1 MDEQN
6 EFTNGTENVEKN
18 VENKET
24 PVQENPIGENAG
36 AGASPYT
43 DPGAS
48 GQTGGNF
55 NGWQSYQGAP
65 NPGNPYPQQ
74 PPAGNYG
81 GYPGNAPNGG
91 FQNFGGQQTPP
102 QAAPQNPQ
110 EYRWSYEDY
119 DKISQGNVGY
129 KPKNNTGLKVFAAV
143 MTVVFL
149 VTAAA
154 FAGFI
159 LYSRSS
165 RNGGDAA
172 LDNNISSSSSES
184 RRDGPQLSLENR
196 PAADEEEYTDGVL
209 STEEIAA
216 KVRPSVVGIQT
227 YRTEYPMQV
236 YGTGS
241 GIIMSEDGYIV
252 TNAHVVSGATGGILV
267 ILDNNEEYEA
277 EVVGIDEKTDVAV
290 IKIDASNLTAAEFG
304 NSDELVVGERIVAIG
319 NPTGM
324 NLAGSVTQGIVSGL
338 KRLISVTNE
347 ETNETIEMEAIQVDA
362 AINPGNSGGALI
374 NKYGQVVGINSSKM
388 SSTQIE
394 GIGFA
399 IPISTAKPIVDDL
412 IAYGYVRGRV
422 LLGITYYPVSDAVG
436 AMSGYTP
443 GLWVQSVREDM
454 DAYAK
459 GLRAGDI
466 ITQIDGQDVRDSAT
480 VKGILSAKKPG
491 DSVELTV
498 VQQSISGKIKTY
510 TINVTLAEDKGS
522 SQSTGSG
529 SSQPSTDDGS
539 DIKKLPFGE

>member
-6 EFTNGTENVEKN
+6 EFANGTENVEKN

-159 LYSRSS
+159 LYSRS

-374 NKYGQVVGINSSKM
+374 NKYGQVVGINSSKL

-491 DSVELTV
+491 DSVKLTV

-529 SSQPSTDDGS
+529 SSEPSIDDGS

>member
-18 VENKET
+18 VEDKET

-159 LYSRSS
+159 LYSRS

-510 TINVTLAEDKGS
+510 TINVTLAEDKGT

-529 SSQPSTDDGS
+529 SNEPSIDDGS

>member
-159 LYSRSS
+159 LYSRS

-172 LDNNISSSSSES
+172 LDNDISSSSSES

-277 EVVGIDEKTDVAV
+277 EVIGIDEKTDVAV

-529 SSQPSTDDGS
+529 SSEPSIDDGS

>member
-43 DPGAS
+43 DPGTS

-65 NPGNPYPQQ
+65 NLGNPYPQQ

-159 LYSRSS
+159 LYSRS

-374 NKYGQVVGINSSKM
+374 NKYGQVVGINSSKL

-491 DSVELTV
+491 DSVKLTV

>member
-165 RNGGDAA
+165 RNGGDSA

-374 NKYGQVVGINSSKM
+374 NKYGQVVGINSSKL

-529 SSQPSTDDGS
+529 SSEPSIDDGS

>member
-6 EFTNGTENVEKN
+6 EFANGTENVEKN

-24 PVQENPIGENAG
+24 PVQENPIGENTG

-159 LYSRSS
+159 LYSRS

-374 NKYGQVVGINSSKM
+374 NKYGQVVGINSSKL

>member
-159 LYSRSS
+159 LYSRS

-172 LDNNISSSSSES
+172 LDNGISSSSSES

-374 NKYGQVVGINSSKM
+374 NKYGQVVGINSSKL

-491 DSVELTV
+491 DSVKLTV

>member
-165 RNGGDAA
+165 RNGGDSA

-324 NLAGSVTQGIVSGL
+324 NRAGSVTQGIVSGL

-529 SSQPSTDDGS
+529 SSEPSTDDGS

>member
-36 AGASPYT
+36 AGASPYA

-172 LDNNISSSSSES
+172 LDNDISSSSSES

-510 TINVTLAEDKGS
+510 TINVTLAEDKGT

-529 SSQPSTDDGS
+529 SSEPSTDDGS

>member
-6 EFTNGTENVEKN
+6 EFTNGTENVETN

-172 LDNNISSSSSES
+172 LDNDISSSSSES

-491 DSVELTV
+491 DSVKLTV

>member
-159 LYSRSS
+159 LYSRS
-165 RNGGDAA
+165 RNGGDSA
-172 LDNNISSSSSES
+172 LDNDISSSSSES

-529 SSQPSTDDGS
+529 SSEPSTDDGS

>member
-172 LDNNISSSSSES
+172 LDNDISSSSSES

-304 NSDELVVGERIVAIG
+304 NSDELVLGERIVAIG

-529 SSQPSTDDGS
+529 SSEPSIDDGS

>member
-6 EFTNGTENVEKN
+6 EFTNGTENVETN

-81 GYPGNAPNGG
+81 GYPGNTPNGG

-172 LDNNISSSSSES
+172 LDNDISSSSSES

-529 SSQPSTDDGS
+529 SSEPSTDDGS

>member
-6 EFTNGTENVEKN
+6 EFTNGTENVETN

-24 PVQENPIGENAG
+24 PVQENPIGGNAG

-165 RNGGDAA
+165 RNGGDSA
-172 LDNNISSSSSES
+172 LDNDISSSSSES

-529 SSQPSTDDGS
+529 SSEPSTDDGS

>member
-6 EFTNGTENVEKN
+6 EFTNGTENVETN

-24 PVQENPIGENAG
+24 PVQENPIGGNAG

-165 RNGGDAA
+165 RNGGDAT
-172 LDNNISSSSSES
+172 LDNDISSSSSES

-529 SSQPSTDDGS
+529 SSEPSIDDGS

>member
-48 GQTGGNF
+48 GQTDGNF

-159 LYSRSS
+159 LYSRS

-374 NKYGQVVGINSSKM
+374 NKYGQVVGINSSKL

-529 SSQPSTDDGS
+529 SSEPSIDDGS

>member
-165 RNGGDAA
+165 RNGGDSA

-529 SSQPSTDDGS
+529 SSEPSTDDGS

>member
-48 GQTGGNF
+48 GQTGGSF

-91 FQNFGGQQTPP
+91 FQNFVGQQTPP

-159 LYSRSS
+159 LYSRS

-172 LDNNISSSSSES
+172 LDNDISSSSSES

-277 EVVGIDEKTDVAV
+277 EVIGIDEKTDVAV

-529 SSQPSTDDGS
+529 SSEPSTDDGS

>member
-165 RNGGDAA
+165 RNGGDSA
-172 LDNNISSSSSES
+172 LDNDISSSSSES

-374 NKYGQVVGINSSKM
+374 NKYGQVVGINSSKL

-529 SSQPSTDDGS
+529 SSQPSIDDGS

>member
-172 LDNNISSSSSES
+172 LDNDISSSSSES

-277 EVVGIDEKTDVAV
+277 EVIGIDEKTDVAV

-529 SSQPSTDDGS
+529 SSEPSIDDGS

>member
-6 EFTNGTENVEKN
+6 EFTNGTENVETN

-24 PVQENPIGENAG
+24 PVQENPIGGNAG

-172 LDNNISSSSSES
+172 LDNDISSSSSES

-529 SSQPSTDDGS
+529 SSEPSTDDGS

>member
-43 DPGAS
+43 DPGTS

-65 NPGNPYPQQ
+65 NPGNRYPQQ

-165 RNGGDAA
+165 RNGGDSA
-172 LDNNISSSSSES
+172 LDNDISSSSSES

-529 SSQPSTDDGS
+529 SSEPSTDDGS

>member
-165 RNGGDAA
+165 RNGGDSA
-172 LDNNISSSSSES
+172 LDNDISSSSSES

-529 SSQPSTDDGS
+529 SSEPSIDDGS

>member
-165 RNGGDAA
+165 RNGGDSA
-172 LDNNISSSSSES
+172 LDNDISSSSSES

-304 NSDELVVGERIVAIG
+304 NSDELVLGERIVAIG

-529 SSQPSTDDGS
+529 SSEPSTDDGS

>member
-6 EFTNGTENVEKN
+6 DFYGTNGPQPEEPHEDTAASAPEAGPQ
-18 VENKET
+18 
-24 PVQENPIGENAG
+24 PVPPENAPSG
-36 AGASPYT
+36 AA
-43 DPGAS
+43 PGAEN
-48 GQTGGNF
+48 NF
-55 NGWQSYQGAP
+55 NNWQSYQASAPGPDPTQSAP
-65 NPGNPYPQQ
+65 NPDPYGTNPNPYGPGQNGYHN
-74 PPAGNYG
+74 PAN
-81 GYPGNAPNGG
+81 G

-102 QAAPQNPQ
+102 QQ
-110 EYRWSYEDY
+110 EYRWNYEDY
-119 DKISQGNVGY
+119 DKISKGNVGY
-129 KPKNNTGLKVFAAV
+129 KPKSNTGLKVFAVV

-159 LYSRSS
+159 LYSR
-165 RNGGDAA
+165 NQTGGNSPT
-172 LDNNISSSSSES
+172 LNNDVSSSIDQP
-184 RRDGPQLSLENR
+184 RDGPQLSLNNR
-196 PAADEEEYTDGVL
+196 PAPDEEDYTDGVL

-227 YRTEYPMQV
+227 YRTDYLMQV

-241 GIIMSEDGYIV
+241 GIIMTSDGYIV

-267 ILDNNEEYEA
+267 ILDNDEEYEA
-277 EVVGIDEKTDVAV
+277 TVVGIDEKTDVAV
-290 IKIDASNLTAAEFG
+290 VKIDAENLTAAEFG

-374 NKYGQVVGINSSKM
+374 NKYGQVVGINSSKLA
-388 SSTQIE
+388 STQIE

-412 IAYGYVRGRV
+412 VAYGYVRGRV
-422 LLGITYYPVSDAVG
+422 LLGITYYAVSDAVG
-436 AMSGYTP
+436 AMNGYTP

-454 DAYAK
+454 DVYAK

-466 ITQIDGQDVRDSAT
+466 ITQIDGQDVRDSET
-480 VKGILSAKKPG
+480 VKSIMSAKKPG
-491 DSVELTV
+491 DTVELTV
-498 VQQSISGKIKTY
+498 VQQSLSGKIKTF
-510 TINVTLAEDKGS
+510 TIKAQLAEDKGS
-522 SQSTGSG
+522 LNSSSNNQQSQESES
-529 SSQPSTDDGS
+529 S
-539 DIKKLPFGE
+539 DIQKLPFGR

>member
-159 LYSRSS
+159 LYSRS

-374 NKYGQVVGINSSKM
+374 NKYGQVVGINSSKL

-510 TINVTLAEDKGS
+510 TINVTLAEDKGT

-529 SSQPSTDDGS
+529 SNEPSTDDGS

>member
-6 EFTNGTENVEKN
+6 EFTNGTENVETN

-24 PVQENPIGENAG
+24 PVQENPIGGNAG

-172 LDNNISSSSSES
+172 LDNDISSSSSES

-491 DSVELTV
+491 DSVKLTV

-529 SSQPSTDDGS
+529 SSEPSTDDGS

>member
-48 GQTGGNF
+48 GQTDGNF

-159 LYSRSS
+159 LYSRS

-236 YGTGS
+236 YGAGS

-374 NKYGQVVGINSSKM
+374 NKYGQVVGINSSKL

-491 DSVELTV
+491 DSVKLTV

>member
-24 PVQENPIGENAG
+24 PVQENPIGENAR

-43 DPGAS
+43 DPGTS

-159 LYSRSS
+159 LYSRS

-374 NKYGQVVGINSSKM
+374 NKYGQVVGINSSKL

-529 SSQPSTDDGS
+529 SSEPSIDDGS

>member
-165 RNGGDAA
+165 RNGGDSA
-172 LDNNISSSSSES
+172 LDNDISSSSSES

-277 EVVGIDEKTDVAV
+277 EVIGIDEKTDVAV

-510 TINVTLAEDKGS
+510 TINVTLAEDKGT

-529 SSQPSTDDGS
+529 SSEPSTDDGS

>member
-172 LDNNISSSSSES
+172 LDNDISSSSSES

-529 SSQPSTDDGS
+529 SSEPSTDDGS

>member
-159 LYSRSS
+159 LYSRS

-374 NKYGQVVGINSSKM
+374 NKYGQVVGINSSKL

-529 SSQPSTDDGS
+529 SSQPSIDDGS

>member
-304 NSDELVVGERIVAIG
+304 NSDELVLGERIVAIG

-539 DIKKLPFGE
+539 DIKKLPFGK

>member
-6 EFTNGTENVEKN
+6 DFYGTNGPQPEEPHEDTAASAPEAGPQ
-18 VENKET
+18 
-24 PVQENPIGENAG
+24 PVPPENAPSG
-36 AGASPYT
+36 AA
-43 DPGAS
+43 PGAEN
-48 GQTGGNF
+48 NF
-55 NGWQSYQGAP
+55 NNWQSYQASAPGPDPTQSAP
-65 NPGNPYPQQ
+65 NPDPYGTNPNPYGPGQNGYHN
-74 PPAGNYG
+74 PAN
-81 GYPGNAPNGG
+81 G

-102 QAAPQNPQ
+102 QQ

-119 DKISQGNVGY
+119 DKISKGNVGY
-129 KPKNNTGLKVFAAV
+129 KPKSNTGLKVFAVV

-159 LYSRSS
+159 LYSR
-165 RNGGDAA
+165 NQTGGNSPT
-172 LDNNISSSSSES
+172 LNNDVSSSIDQP
-184 RRDGPQLSLENR
+184 RDGPQLSLNNR
-196 PAADEEEYTDGVL
+196 PAPDEEDYTDGVL

-227 YRTEYPMQV
+227 YRTDYPMQV

-241 GIIMSEDGYIV
+241 GIIMTSDGYIV

-267 ILDNNEEYEA
+267 ILDNDEEYEA
-277 EVVGIDEKTDVAV
+277 TVVGIDEKTDVAV
-290 IKIDASNLTAAEFG
+290 VKIDAENLTAAEFG

-374 NKYGQVVGINSSKM
+374 NKYGQVVGINSSKLA
-388 SSTQIE
+388 STQIE

-412 IAYGYVRGRV
+412 VAYGYVRGRV
-422 LLGITYYPVSDAVG
+422 LLGITYYAVSDAVG
-436 AMSGYTP
+436 AMNGYTP

-454 DAYAK
+454 DVYAK

-466 ITQIDGQDVRDSAT
+466 ITRSTART
-480 VKGILSAKKPG
+480 SGIPRR
-491 DSVELTV
+491 
-498 VQQSISGKIKTY
+498 
-510 TINVTLAEDKGS
+510 
-522 SQSTGSG
+522 
-529 SSQPSTDDGS
+529 
-539 DIKKLPFGE
+539 

>member
-165 RNGGDAA
+165 RNGGDSA
-172 LDNNISSSSSES
+172 LDNDISSSSSES

-290 IKIDASNLTAAEFG
+290 VKIDAENLTAAEFG

-510 TINVTLAEDKGS
+510 TINVTLAEDKGT

-529 SSQPSTDDGS
+529 SSEPSTDDGS

>member
-159 LYSRSS
+159 LYSRS

-290 IKIDASNLTAAEFG
+290 IKIDASNLTVAEFG

-374 NKYGQVVGINSSKM
+374 NKYGQVVGINSSKL

-491 DSVELTV
+491 DSVKLTV

>member
-159 LYSRSS
+159 LYSRS

-184 RRDGPQLSLENR
+184 RDGPQLSLENR

-374 NKYGQVVGINSSKM
+374 NKYGQVVGINSSKL

-529 SSQPSTDDGS
+529 SSQPSIDDGS

>member
-172 LDNNISSSSSES
+172 LDNDISSSSSES

-241 GIIMSEDGYIV
+241 GIIMSKDGDIV

-304 NSDELVVGERIVAIG
+304 NSDELVLGERIVAIG

-491 DSVELTV
+491 DSVKLTV

-529 SSQPSTDDGS
+529 SSEPSTDDGS

>member
-6 EFTNGTENVEKN
+6 EFTNGTENVETN

-24 PVQENPIGENAG
+24 PVQENPIGGNAG

-149 VTAAA
+149 ATAAA

-172 LDNNISSSSSES
+172 LDNDISSSSSES

-498 VQQSISGKIKTY
+498 VQQSISGKIRTY

-529 SSQPSTDDGS
+529 SSEPSIDDGS